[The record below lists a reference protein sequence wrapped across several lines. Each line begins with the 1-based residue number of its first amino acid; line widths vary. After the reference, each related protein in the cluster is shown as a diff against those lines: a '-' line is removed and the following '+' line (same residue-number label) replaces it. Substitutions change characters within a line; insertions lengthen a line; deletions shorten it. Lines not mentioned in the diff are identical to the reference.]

1 MTFWLTPEWPAPP
14 GVRAAS
20 LLRAGGFSQGS
31 YAALNLG
38 DHVGDAAAV
47 VQRNRQRV
55 REALALPSEPV
66 WLRQVHGSRVVDAE
80 GATGSEADGAF
91 TAAVGPVCAVMTAD
105 CLPVLLCSV
114 DGQCVAAVHGGWR
127 SLAAGILE
135 TTVTA
140 MGTRRLIAWLGP
152 AIGPEAFEVGNEVR
166 DTFLTGDAELAG
178 AFRSVGDGKW
188 LADIY
193 AIARRQLHT
202 VGVDD
207 CYGGGHCTYSDPDR
221 FFSYRRDGI
230 TGRMAT
236 LIWRV

>member
-1 MTFWLTPEWPAPP
+1 MSFWLTPEWPAPP

-20 LLRAGGFSQGS
+20 LLRTGGFSQGS
-31 YAALNLG
+31 YAGLNLG
-38 DHVGDAAAV
+38 DHVGDAADV

-80 GATGSEADGAF
+80 GAAGLEADGAY
-91 TAAVGPVCAVMTAD
+91 TGGVGPVCAVMTAD

-127 SLAAGILE
+127 SLASGILE
-135 TTVTA
+135 TAVTA
-140 MGTRRLIAWLGP
+140 MGSRRLIAWLGP

-166 DTFLTGDAELAG
+166 DTFLAGDAALAN
-178 AFRSVGDGKW
+178 AFRAVGDGKW

-207 CYGGGHCTYSDPDR
+207 CYGGGHCTYGDPDR